1 MLQCFILLKVE
12 GRFSQWRAWVNR
24 RCLRAWELQ
33 NLRSTVVCPQ
43 MGFDMVMGENRTCL
57 LPVRYTLPRIDFSF
71 LQHICLRFIKVACW
85 SSERSMCGS
94 FYLWASRVNFQH
106 EDPNCC
112 FNFCSFEPAQTL
124 SATSHIHI
132 HTQCVFG
139 FCTGIN
145 KGSCFR
151 INHFP
156 EDNDYDTDSSEYILR
171 KSLQPLH
178 LQTLQHLIP
187 LSLLFPSFFFLN
199 VIELLPGYLMCY
211 GMSIPFP

>member
-1 MLQCFILLKVE
+1 MLECFILLKVE

-33 NLRSTVVCPQ
+33 NLRSTALCPQ
-43 MGFDMVMGENRTCL
+43 MVFDMVMGENRTRL
-57 LPVRYTLPRIDFSF
+57 LPLTYSLPRIDSSF

-85 SSERSMCGS
+85 LSEWPMCAS
-94 FYLWASRVNFQH
+94 FYLGASHAKFQC
-106 EDPNCC
+106 EDFINYSL
-112 FNFCSFEPAQTL
+112 NFCSFLPAQTL
-124 SATSHIHI
+124 YATSH
-132 HTQCVFG
+132 TQCIFG

-187 LSLLFPSFFFLN
+187 LSLLSLSFLN
-199 VIELLPGYLMCY
+199 VMELLQSYLMCH
-211 GMSIPFP
+211 GMPIPFL

>member
-24 RCLRAWELQ
+24 RCPRAWELQ

-43 MGFDMVMGENRTCL
+43 MVFDMVMGENRTCL

-124 SATSHIHI
+124 SVTFTFTLSVFLAFAQVSTKEA
-132 HTQCVFG
+132 VFG
-139 FCTGIN
+139 SIIFQ
-145 KGSCFR
+145 R
-151 INHFP
+151 I
-156 EDNDYDTDSSEYILR
+156 TTTI
-171 KSLQPLH
+171 
-178 LQTLQHLIP
+178 QTAQSTSYVSHCNRFIFKH
-187 LSLLFPSFFFLN
+187 SN
-199 VIELLPGYLMCY
+199 T
-211 GMSIPFP
+211 